1 MFMLPKFILV
11 IFFYMLTSYVF
22 VMKAFFVDLKTKK
35 SQILKQNRI
44 IIISLTMDQWL
55 EESQSNCWE

>member
-1 MFMLPKFILV
+1 MLPKFILV

-55 EESQSNCWE
+55 EESQSKC